1 MILFVGGEIGSEIYV
16 ENDQFF
22 CFEVGYG
29 KVVIDG
35 NEYEVVDGDVIIVLV
50 GVEYNVINI
59 FEIEMLKF
67 YIIYSLVYYK
77 DGIICVIREEV
88 EENEEDFD
96 GVIIEIK

>member
-1 MILFVGGEIGSEIYV
+1 M
-16 ENDQFF
+16 
-22 CFEVGYG
+22 
-29 KVVIDG
+29 
-35 NEYEVVDGDVIIVLV
+35 V